1 MDCFTE
7 NTCDS
12 MTSFLTCIVFEFE
25 IIQSKRWKFLSFF
38 LATRKKISQS
48 DVWKGDSAFS
58 YFHTYL
64 LLLPLGLYLLLASMF
79 LKSAFSFV
87 STLQPL
93 SLEFNTNARNCYF
106 LQFPKYKYKGLNK
119 DDRWNSTTYHSF
131 VIKLR
136 AETSYSNEWI
146 VNIDI
151 TQLNVAFIVCSSKK
165 IFFLPRNIY
174 SIDWTHISHGRCWL
188 EMKHHRF

>member
-1 MDCFTE
+1 
-7 NTCDS
+7 

-58 YFHTYL
+58 YFHTHL

-93 SLEFNTNARNCYF
+93 SLEFNTSARNCYF

-146 VNIDI
+146 VILI
-151 TQLNVAFIVCSSKK
+151 LLNSTLHLLFAQAKK
-165 IFFLPRNIY
+165 FFSY
-174 SIDWTHISHGRCWL
+174 HETFTASIGLVSHMGDVG
-188 EMKHHRF
+188 